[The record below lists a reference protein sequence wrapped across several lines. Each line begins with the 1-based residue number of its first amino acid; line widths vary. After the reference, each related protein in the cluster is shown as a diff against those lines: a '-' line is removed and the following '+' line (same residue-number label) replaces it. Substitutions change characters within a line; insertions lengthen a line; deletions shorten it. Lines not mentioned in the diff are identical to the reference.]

1 MKPGHELNKAAVGG
15 TLPQQWLDLVGAFG
29 ERPAFRKKSRGVW
42 HTLTWREW
50 HAQVC
55 ALVRNWQGRGI
66 GRGASVLVMIG
77 NRFEWPIVD
86 MAAQILGA
94 PVVGVHPSA
103 STREIDAVF
112 AASSARFAVLE
123 TTTAF
128 ERLLAAGLLSGVTS
142 FVVDPGRDSRALQ
155 GCSMLELASPSGAGA
170 DAEREVARLVDVSCG
185 TQVAARVWDPI
196 SGNEHTLSQGDLCRE
211 AGRGS
216 DEDGRWTVAIV
227 SFASVAER
235 IRQWRSLVCGGTV
248 HFPEDPDTIPND
260 LREVTPDVVFAPP
273 EFWESQRSEITSTIA
288 EAPRLAR
295 ALFEF
300 ASGTTNPGWL
310 KRALSRNVRTHIG
323 IENARVVFDTPSPA
337 NADLVNWYRSIGAAV
352 VLGSSLQVAGSS
364 VQVAAGLSAT

>member
-1 MKPGHELNKAAVGG
+1 MKPGLEPNNAAVGG
-15 TLPQQWLDLVGAFG
+15 TLPQQWLNLVGVFG

-50 HAQVC
+50 HSQVC

-66 GRGASVLVMIG
+66 GRGASVLVMLG

-94 PVVGVHPSA
+94 PVVAVHPSA
-103 STREIDAVF
+103 SAREIDALIV
-112 AASSARFAVLE
+112 ASRARFAVLE

-128 ERLLAAGLLSGVTS
+128 ERLLADGLLCGVTS
-142 FVVDPGRDSRALQ
+142 FVVDPGSGPRALK
-155 GCSMLELASPSGAGA
+155 GCSVLELASLGAA
-170 DAEREVARLVDVSCG
+170 APDAEREVARLVDVSCG
-185 TQVAARVWDPI
+185 TQVAVRVWESI
-196 SGNEHTLSQGDLCRE
+196 SGTEHTLSQGELCRE

-235 IRQWRSLVCGGTV
+235 TRQWRTLVCGGTV

-295 ALFEF
+295 ALFAY

-310 KRALSRNVRTHIG
+310 KRALLRNVRAQIG
-323 IENARVVFDTPSPA
+323 IENARVVFVTHTPA
-337 NADLVNWYRSIGAAV
+337 NADLLDWYRSIGALCWDRV
-352 VLGSSLQVAGSS
+352 ER
-364 VQVAAGLSAT
+364 